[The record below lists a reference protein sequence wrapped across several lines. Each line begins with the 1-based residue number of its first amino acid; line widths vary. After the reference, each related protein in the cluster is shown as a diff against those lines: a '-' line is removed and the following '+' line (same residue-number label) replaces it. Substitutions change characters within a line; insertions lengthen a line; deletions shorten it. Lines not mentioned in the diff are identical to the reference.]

1 RKPKYPGIRN
11 PLLKKSVVE
20 LVTQL
25 RRGEITS
32 VELVSAYIAR
42 VQEVNP
48 SLNAVVEDRFEA
60 ALQDARLADQFIA
73 KASSEFD
80 RVALYTKYPILGIP
94 FTVKESCG
102 LKGLSFAVGSL
113 ARKNMKAA
121 QDGDVVELVRAA
133 GGIPLLVSANP
144 EFCMSFETSNNIQG
158 RCLNPYD
165 LKRTSAGSS
174 GGEGSLNGCG
184 ATTFGVGS
192 EISGSI

>member
-1 RKPKYPGIRN
+1 
-11 PLLKKSVVE
+11 
-20 LVTQL
+20 
-25 RRGEITS
+25 

-102 LKGLSFAVGSL
+102 LKGELTRIIKSFFWKTKITIYFV
-113 ARKNMKAA
+113 NY
-121 QDGDVVELVRAA
+121 QPV
-133 GGIPLLVSANP
+133 
-144 EFCMSFETSNNIQG
+144 F
-158 RCLNPYD
+158 
-165 LKRTSAGSS
+165 
-174 GGEGSLNGCG
+174 
-184 ATTFGVGS
+184 
-192 EISGSI
+192 